1 MIVRI
6 LGQGQ
11 YKVDSSLTDRLNAID
26 DHIVDQVTKGDRDGF
41 KRDLARLISIV
52 KEQGEPLDPVDII
65 QSDVI
70 VPPEDLTF
78 EEAKLM
84 FSGYGLIK
92 D

>member
-11 YKVDSSLTDRLNAID
+11 YKIDDFLIDKLNAID
-26 DHIVDQVTKGDRDGF
+26 NHIVDHVTKGDRDGF
-41 KRDLARLISIV
+41 RKDLARLISIV

-65 QSDVI
+65 QSDII
-70 VPPEDLTF
+70 VPPMDLTF
-78 EEAKLM
+78 EEAEKI

>member
-11 YKVDSSLTDRLNAID
+11 YKVDGSLIDKLNAID
-26 DHIVDQVTKGDRDGF
+26 NHIVDHVTKGDQDGF
-41 KRDLARLISIV
+41 RRDLAKLISVV
-52 KEQGEPLDPVDII
+52 KEKDEPLDPVDIV
-65 QSDVI
+65 QSDII

-78 EEAKLM
+78 EEASNI
-84 FSGYGLIK
+84 FGGRGLIE